1 MIQWEEQEVLLKIL
15 IQLKSLK
22 CFSEEKVVV
31 HHLKLLLEVED
42 FQEEQEYL
50 LWVLEWEAWDKEWV
64 VWDKEWVVW
73 DKEWEAWV
81 SLSLLD
87 LISNNKVKEEDSQ
100 DLVSLICNLHNKEE
114 DDIMVYNSLF
124 GYYFI
129 I

>member
-1 MIQWEEQEVLLKIL
+1 MILVLIQMIQWEEQEVLLKTL
-15 IQLKSLK
+15 IQLKSSK
-22 CFSEEKVVV
+22 CFSEEKVV
-31 HHLKLLLEVED
+31 HHLMLLEVED

-50 LWVLEWEAWDKEWV
+50 LWVLA
-64 VWDKEWVVW
+64 WDKEWVVW

-100 DLVSLICNLHNKEE
+100 DLVSLICSNLHNKEE